1 MDSNN
6 DFNNDNQNY
15 SIYGDDTQ
23 EQNSFNKFKRIN
35 DYIENHYHDSNSD
48 DVDMDGNNIG
58 KFIDLIQI
66 ERSNWFFVY
75 RLTTQKRDWFGHG
88 FGSLEEFLNLI

>member
-1 MDSNN
+1 MDQNEQ

-15 SIYGDDTQ
+15 SIYGDDAQ

-48 DVDMDGNNIG
+48 DIDMDGNNIG
-58 KFIDLIQI
+58 KLTVSHLFIILQC
-66 ERSNWFFVY
+66 V
-75 RLTTQKRDWFGHG
+75 LTQATTQNR
-88 FGSLEEFLNLI
+88 